1 LQVKV
6 FWMLNEE
13 LKDYLGKELKL
24 NTYEIKEHINDVND
38 KAREDFNEKFKDIDN
53 NIKLHSERIARI
65 ESDKKSILW
74 IAFSFIGLGGFVGW
88 IIKVYSDLKGVS

>member
-1 LQVKV
+1 
-6 FWMLNEE
+6 MLNEE

-53 NIKLHSERIARI
+53 NIKLHSERIAKI
-65 ESDKKSILW
+65 ESDKKSIIW
-74 IAFSFIGLGGFVGW
+74 IAISFIGLGGFVGW
-88 IIKVYSDLKGVS
+88 IVKVYSDLKGVS